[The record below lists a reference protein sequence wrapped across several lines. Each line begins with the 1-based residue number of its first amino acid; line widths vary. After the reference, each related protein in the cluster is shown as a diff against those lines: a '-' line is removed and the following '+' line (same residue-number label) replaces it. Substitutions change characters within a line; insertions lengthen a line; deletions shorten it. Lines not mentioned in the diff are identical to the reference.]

1 MHNYMKMWW
10 MSMAGVG
17 FELHKLFHGRS
28 VAHHVKAYGY
38 SALATVGPMAF
49 CIGLIALANQ
59 LLYYTGTPF
68 LERER
73 FMAGA
78 LYAFVFSQLIT
89 GGFNLVISRYIAD
102 EAFLNRPERVLSSL
116 FGLIAIAVMIG
127 GGLAFLFYFGSP
139 LPLEFKVV
147 TYLFFIQLI
156 IIWIQSMYV
165 SAFKDYMKIVS
176 SFFAGF
182 LISIVLL
189 LITIFL
195 FGKKDAVSL
204 FICLDIGF
212 FAIMAGF
219 MRHLLRFFRVN
230 DHDYFHFFIYLEK
243 HPYLFMAGF
252 FYTLGLFGHSIVAW
266 FGEHQHVVDDTFYIA
281 PYYDVPVFYAYLTI
295 LTAMIM
301 FVVAV
306 ETKFYT
312 VYRKYYDR
320 ILTASPLKEIL
331 HAKKQMFKTIG
342 LEISFI
348 AEAQLLLVI
357 AFMALGLVFLP
368 GIGFTNEQ
376 LYIFLIVTLGYYFFS
391 IFYTLFHFIL
401 YFDDKKG
408 AMISSGTYAFLS
420 VLFTVVILFTGHY
433 GLSVF
438 FAGAAAVVVTG
449 KRLTYYLNELDYF
462 TFCAQPLLQA
472 ESRYRVSKY
481 LDVIKKF
488 Q

>member
-1 MHNYMKMWW
+1 
-10 MSMAGVG
+10 MAGVG
-17 FELHKLFHGRS
+17 FELQKLFHRRS
-28 VAHHVKAYGY
+28 VANQLRAYGY

-49 CIGLIALANQ
+49 CIGLIALASQ
-59 LLYYTGTPF
+59 ILEYAGTSF

-73 FMAGA
+73 FMAA
-78 LYAFVFSQLIT
+78 AEYAFVFSQLVT

-102 EAFLNRPERVLSSL
+102 ESFVNRPERVLSSL
-116 FGLIAIAVMIG
+116 FGLVAMAVMIG
-127 GGLAFLFYFGSP
+127 GSLAYWFYWSSP
-139 LPLEFKVV
+139 LPLTFKVV

-156 IIWIQSMYV
+156 VIWIQCMYV
-165 SAFKDYMKIVS
+165 SAFKDYMKIVK

-182 LISIVLL
+182 IVSIVLIL
-189 LITIFL
+189 VTIFL
-195 FGKKDAVSL
+195 FGKKDATSL

-212 FAIMAGF
+212 FIIMAGF
-219 MRHLLRFFRVN
+219 MRYILLFFRVN

-243 HPYLFMAGF
+243 HPFLFLAGF
-252 FYTLGLFGHSIVAW
+252 FYTLGLFGHTVVAW
-266 FGEHQHVVDDTFYIA
+266 FGEYQHVVDQTFYIA

-301 FVVAV
+301 FIVAV

-320 ILTASPLKEIL
+320 ILTQSPLKEII

-348 AEAQLLLVI
+348 AEAQLLIVI
-357 AFMALGLVFLP
+357 AFMALGLFYLP
-368 GIGFTNEQ
+368 RIGFTNEQ
-376 LYIFLIVTLGYYFFS
+376 IYIYLIVTLGYYFFS
-391 IFYTLFHFIL
+391 IFYTMFHFIL

-408 AMISSGTYAFLS
+408 AMISAGTYALLS
-420 VLFTVVILFTGHY
+420 VFFTVIILYTGHY

-438 FAGAAAVVVTG
+438 LAGAVAVVITG
-449 KRLTYYLNELDYF
+449 KRLTFYLNELDYY
-462 TFCAQPLLQA
+462 TFCAQPLFRT
-472 ESRYRVSKY
+472 EENYKVSK
-481 LDVIKKF
+481 LLEKLKLF